1 MRLMNSMKSI
11 KMTFTDKWTDELKA
25 KFDELEFRPRLEIFH
40 CNRDKASNIYL
51 KNKLNYAKKLG
62 IKVFVKKPKTA
73 TELYDL
79 MLNND
84 NQHWPDQVMLQ
95 QPAPKDM
102 VSMFKHQL
110 NNDADNELDVE
121 AVNQKHQLKLM
132 QSAMKGNGNVD
143 DLLLPCTVAGNF
155 KLIDEYLPG
164 FSYDGKVALVIG
176 RSEITG
182 TPMAEVLESLNCTVI
197 KANSRTKNLDELCNI
212 ADIIVSCVGKPDLV
226 QTCKHGAVLI
236 DDGVS
241 LVKGHQ
247 HGDISK
253 SCWNNA
259 LAYTPWVGAT
269 GKATVHCLFENLYKN
284 EKKIEDWC

>member
-1 MRLMNSMKSI
+1 
-11 KMTFTDKWTDELKA
+11 MTFTDKWTSELKE
-25 KFDELEFRPRLEIFH
+25 KIDELEFRPKLEIFH
-40 CNRDKASNIYL
+40 CNHDKATSIYL
-51 KNKLNYAKKLG
+51 KNKVNYAKKLD
-62 IKVFVKKPKTA
+62 VEVSVKQPKTA

-79 MLNND
+79 MLINN
-84 NQHWPDQVMLQ
+84 NQSWPNQVMLQ
-95 QPAPKDM
+95 QPASKDM
-102 VSMFKHQL
+102 IDMFKHQL
-110 NNDADNELDVE
+110 NSDFENELDVE
-121 AVNQKHQLKLM
+121 AVNQKHQLQLK
-132 QSAMKGNGNVD
+132 QSAMRGTGNYDN
-143 DLLLPCTVAGNF
+143 LLLPCTVAGNL

-176 RSEITG
+176 RSEIVG

-212 ADIIVSCVGKPDLV
+212 ADIIVSCVGKPNLV
-226 QTCKHGAVLI
+226 KTCKHGAVLI

-253 SCWNNA
+253 SCWDNA

-284 EKKIEDWC
+284 ESKR

>member
-1 MRLMNSMKSI
+1 MKPI

-25 KFDELEFRPRLEIFH
+25 KFDELEFRPRLEIFR
-40 CNRDKASNIYL
+40 CNRDKATSIYL
-51 KNKLNYAKKLG
+51 KNKINYAKKLG

-73 TELYDL
+73 TELYGL

-132 QSAMKGNGNVD
+132 QSAMKGNGNID
-143 DLLLPCTVAGNF
+143 NMLLPCTVAGNL

-212 ADIIVSCVGKPDLV
+212 ADIIVSCVGKPNLV
-226 QTCKHGAVLI
+226 KTCKHGAVLI
-236 DDGVS
+236 DNGVS

-253 SCWNNA
+253 NCWSNA

>member
-1 MRLMNSMKSI
+1 MKPI
-11 KMTFTDKWTDELKA
+11 KMTFTDKWTSELKE
-25 KFDELEFRPRLEIFH
+25 KIDELEFRPKLEIFH
-40 CNRDKASNIYL
+40 CNHDKATSIYL
-51 KNKLNYAKKLG
+51 KNKVNYAKK
-62 IKVFVKKPKTA
+62 IDVEVSVKQPKTA

-79 MLNND
+79 MLINN
-84 NQHWPDQVMLQ
+84 NQSWPNQVMLQ
-95 QPAPKDM
+95 QPASKDM
-102 VSMFKHQL
+102 IDMFKHQL
-110 NNDADNELDVE
+110 NSDFENELDVE
-121 AVNQKHQLKLM
+121 AVNQKHQLQLK
-132 QSAMKGNGNVD
+132 QSAMRGTGNHDN
-143 DLLLPCTVAGNF
+143 LLLPCTVAGNL

-176 RSEITG
+176 RSEIVG

-212 ADIIVSCVGKPDLV
+212 ADIIVSCVGKPNLV
-226 QTCKHGAVLI
+226 KTCKHGAVLI

-253 SCWNNA
+253 SCWDNA

-284 EKKIEDWC
+284 ESKR

>member
-1 MRLMNSMKSI
+1 
-11 KMTFTDKWTDELKA
+11 MTFTDKWTDELKA
-25 KFDELEFRPRLEIFH
+25 KFNKLEFRPRLEIFH
-40 CNRDKASNIYL
+40 CNHDKATSIYL

-132 QSAMKGNGNVD
+132 QSAMKSNGNID
-143 DLLLPCTVAGNF
+143 NMLLPCTVAGNL

-197 KANSRTKNLDELCNI
+197 RANSRTKNLDELCNI

-226 QTCKHGAVLI
+226 KTCKYGAVLI

-253 SCWNNA
+253 GCWEDA